1 MTILAT
7 AAIGVFGFITQTEN
21 YLFQSRNNFVDQQA
35 DEALGALL
43 YEDFITSGLTDSTM
57 VDDYK
62 STDASFQGTELAL
75 LTVHGNQ
82 SRFADGQTSAKC
94 RLTSAT
100 SELIG
105 SVSFAADCVT
115 IPEGD
120 ADNITIAQAINNVLD
135 MGVPISFGVENAGGL
150 CSSTQ
155 KIPDANADPGAIA
168 TLIVDDVQ
176 CLSSPVTGQP
186 SVGSEIIF
194 PRFVTYSAEDPN
206 RFHTSLI
213 ENSTGKSTGLSIT
226 GPNSITAPSGVSR
239 GVTDFLLSALVD
251 NATAVVT
258 FAAAQLQ
265 TQLLIAD
272 HHGTTVVG
280 DNSSSVT
287 LTGTIENLKEAIR
300 DFFYR
305 SPDGYFGAD
314 TLTVSVRSGSQ
325 RSTLSVPVDVTP
337 NCGGQTNGTAT
348 RFDLGYLDNGSG
360 TPIFDESTA
369 TFITTV
375 SIVDDS
381 SPTHYYGY
389 CDPDNGD
396 DYRYDYATGTVV
408 SNNTCGTVGTEVY
421 QDYSSRLMRENGV
434 AVNQNRAI
442 NIALYEENDQ
452 MGQDRFALIVVLD
465 SYQGICNNGLPTGV
479 TFADKLSSAR
489 STGFALRAED
499 FKNNLGSLPFT
510 WNKTIDTSTQ
520 SKKDDQRC
528 KVVFRLSNMEP
539 GRNLD
544 ATSDLHTF
552 TDDPGEYTGTI
563 GSDGTLT
570 AHASWR
576 NPIDGVVIPLRVT
589 NTSTTPVQLRNY
601 TFGNPIFE
609 LIWWDTL
616 NAWNVR
622 SVNTTT
628 NMIEYQSFSFSPGG
642 PDQTQAIRLNIN
654 QSRQCS

>member
-7 AAIGVFGFITQTEN
+7 AAVGVFGFITQTEN
-21 YLFQSRNNFVDQQA
+21 NLFQSRNNFVGQQA
-35 DEALGALL
+35 DEALASYL
-43 YEDFITSGLTDSTM
+43 YDNFTKSDLVDSDTADTYKTNSGNFDN
-57 VDDYK
+57 V
-62 STDASFQGTELAL
+62 ELAVM
-75 LTVHGNQ
+75 TVHGTQ
-82 SRFADGQTSAKC
+82 SRFPDGQTFAKC

-100 SELIG
+100 SELVG
-105 SVSFAADCVT
+105 SVSFASDCVT

-120 ADNITIAQAINNVLD
+120 PDNITIAQAINNVLD

-150 CSSTQ
+150 CRAST
-155 KIPDANADPGAIA
+155 KIPDNDTDPGEIA
-168 TLIVDDVQ
+168 TLIVDDPQ

-194 PRFVTYSAEDPN
+194 PRFVTYSAEDSQRYN
-206 RFHTSLI
+206 TSLI
-213 ENSTGKSTGLSIT
+213 ENPIGKSTGLSIT
-226 GPNSITAPSGVSR
+226 GPDNITAPSGVSR
-239 GVTDFLLSALVD
+239 GVTDFLLSALTD

-258 FAAAQLQ
+258 FNATQLQ
-265 TQLLIAD
+265 TRLSIAD
-272 HHGTTVVG
+272 YHGTIVVG

-305 SPDGYFGAD
+305 SPDGYFGSD
-314 TLTVSVRSGSQ
+314 SLTVSVRSGSQ
-325 RSTLSVPVDVTP
+325 RSTLLVPVDVTP
-337 NCGGQTNGTAT
+337 NCGGQNNGTAT

-479 TFADKLSSAR
+479 TFADKLASAR

-499 FKNNLGSLPFT
+499 FKNNLSSLPFT

-563 GSDGTLT
+563 GADGTLT

-589 NTSTTPVQLRNY
+589 NVGTPPAQLRNY
-601 TFGNPIFE
+601 SFGNPIFE

-628 NMIEYQSFSFSPGG
+628 NTIEYQSFSFNPGG
-642 PDQTQAIRLNIN
+642 ADQTQAIRLNIN